1 MPVDWCLE
9 RLAFRQDMIREE
21 EAQRM
26 GYLMPCTAVEKLSGP
41 QQISRT
47 SNELIE
53 VWDAYDAYIENNC
66 QPQYRKALLME
77 CVDVQVCMETLMHNL
92 GADETERAE
101 MRRAVWEKNNARGYY
116 DGKTD

>member
-1 MPVDWCLE
+1 MMKNLNFERAVD
-9 RLAFRQDMIREE
+9 DMIREE
-21 EAQRM
+21 EAKRM
-26 GYLMPCTAVEKLSGP
+26 AYLMPCTAVEKLSGP
-41 QQISRT
+41 QQICRT

-53 VWDAYDAYIENNC
+53 VWDAYDVYIENNC

-116 DGKTD
+116 DEC